1 MHKKSYFATSLLLG
15 VVGAGLLIAGVVGT
29 GLFIA
34 GVIGPRSLV
43 AVAPDVE
50 PYTPKIDPASDQ
62 WKEAQK
68 RIQVPAGFTVD
79 LWAAEPLLANPVC
92 FAIDEKN
99 RFYVAEDFRLHDGV
113 TDIRSHMDWLDDD
126 LACRTVEDRT
136 AMLKHK
142 LGDKV
147 KEYGVQHD
155 RIRLIEDTTGAGK
168 ADKAEVWADGF
179 HDIPDGIGA
188 GLVTRNGDVWYT
200 CIPDLWKMR
209 DTTGMGKADQRELLH
224 HGFGVH
230 VGFLGHDLH
239 GLRFGPDGKLY
250 FSIGDRGIN
259 IKDAEK
265 PLFLP
270 DTGSV
275 MRCNPDG
282 TELEIYAMGL
292 RNPQE
297 LAFDECGN
305 LFTVDNNSDA
315 GDKVRCV
322 YVVEGGDSGW
332 RIGYQFGTATGVRG
346 PWMAEKMDDPQWD
359 GQAEFLVP
367 PVANLANGPSG
378 LTCYPGLGL
387 PERYN
392 EHFFL
397 CDFRGSSGG
406 SGVRSFACKPK
417 GATFQ
422 MVDEHQFIWSVL
434 ATDVDFGMD
443 CAIYVSDWVEGWE
456 KPNKGRIWKIT
467 YPELAKEA
475 DVQEVKKI
483 MAEGFDKRTT
493 PELVALLQH
502 KDMRVRQSA
511 QFALAAKGGEAI
523 PAFAGIALEG
533 KNRLSRFHAI
543 WGLGQIGRKDSA
555 AYQALLPLL
564 KDADPEVRAQTAK
577 TLGDG
582 RFGAGPP
589 FVALLKDPEPR
600 VRFFVAQGLARL
612 GDKKSVPAVLDML
625 RDNADK
631 DAYLRHAG
639 VMALADSGAKDA
651 WMTAADDPS
660 PAVRMAVL
668 LALRRTN
675 DADVA
680 RYLNDSDPK
689 LVVEAARAINDVP
702 IEGAAP
708 KLAALVRQSGLS
720 LPLGYRVLNANFRL
734 GRKENAEAV
743 AAFAGRADAEEELR
757 IEALKELADWTKPAG
772 RDRVIGVWRPLEPR
786 PPELAADAFRAVLG
800 GVFNGSDKVRKEAVD
815 TAVKLGVKE
824 VGPVLLETARD
835 AKRPARMRAE
845 SLRALASLKDSR
857 LDAAVKTALDDAEPL
872 VRSEGRRLLAQ
883 TKPAEALP
891 LLTKAV
897 ESGEIIERQGAYA
910 VLGELKTPGVDDL
923 LAKQLDELLEKKPPP
938 EIALDLLEAAGKH
951 PAKEIK
957 ERLTRYEAAR
967 PKGDALAPY
976 REALVGGD
984 ADNGRRLFFYKQELS
999 CLRCHKVNGEG
1010 GEVGPEMKGIGTR
1023 QKRDYLLESIVD
1035 PNKQIAKG
1043 YDSVLLVLNNGQTR
1057 TGVLKGEDA
1066 KEIRLMTAEGKLVTV
1081 AKDEV
1086 DERHPGK
1093 SAMPEDVIKKL
1104 SKSELR
1110 DLVEF
1115 LAGLKEK
1122 Q

>member
-1 MHKKSYFATSLLLG
+1 MLMHKKILFAAFYLLG
-15 VVGAGLLIAGVVGT
+15 VLSVSYLVGA
-29 GLFIA
+29 
-34 GVIGPRSLV
+34 
-43 AVAPDVE
+43 APE
-50 PYTPKIDPASDQ
+50 AKPYTPRIDSASDQ
-62 WKEAQK
+62 WKEALK
-68 RIQVPAGFTVD
+68 RIQVPAGFKVD

-92 FAIDEKN
+92 FAVDEKN
-99 RFYVAEDFRLHDGV
+99 RFYVAEDFRLHAGV
-113 TDIRSHMDWLDDD
+113 TDIRGHMDWLDDD

-136 AMLKHK
+136 AMLKRK

-147 KEYGVQHD
+147 EEYGVEHD

-168 ADKAEVWADGF
+168 ADKATVWADGF

-200 CIPDLWKMR
+200 CIPNLWKLR
-209 DTTGMGKADQRELLH
+209 DTGGIGKADQRQQLH

-250 FSIGDRGIN
+250 FSIGDRGVN

-265 PLFLP
+265 PIFLP

-282 TELEIYAMGL
+282 SELEVYASGL

-322 YVVEGGDSGW
+322 YVVQNGDSGW

-378 LTCYPGLGL
+378 LTYYPGLGL
-387 PERYN
+387 PERYD

-397 CDFRGSSGG
+397 CDFRGTSGN
-406 SGVRSFACKPK
+406 SGVRSFACKPN
-417 GATFQ
+417 GATFK

-434 ATDVDFGMD
+434 GTDVDFGMD
-443 CAIYVSDWVEGWE
+443 CALYVADWVEGWE

-467 YPELAKEA
+467 YPELANQP

-483 MAEGFDKRTT
+483 MAEGFGKCSIS
-493 PELVALLQH
+493 ELVALLQH

-511 QFALAAKGGEAI
+511 QFTLAEKGKEAI
-523 PAFAGIALEG
+523 PAFAGVAREG
-533 KNRLSRFHAI
+533 KDRLARFHAI
-543 WGLGQIGRKDSA
+543 WGLGQIGRTDAA

-564 KDADPEVRAQTAK
+564 KDADPEVKAQAAK
-577 TLGDG
+577 TLGEGKVAAADDS
-582 RFGAGPP
+582 FA
-589 FVALLKDPEPR
+589 ALLKDAEPR
-600 VRFFVAQGLARL
+600 VRFFAAQGLARL
-612 GDKKSVPAVLDML
+612 NDKKSIPAVLDML

-639 VMALADSGAKDA
+639 VMGLAESGAKDV
-651 WMTAADDPS
+651 WMKAADDAS

-702 IEGAAP
+702 IETAMP
-708 KLAALVRQSGLS
+708 KLAALARQSGLS

-734 GRKENAEAV
+734 GKKENAEAV
-743 AAFAGRADAEEELR
+743 AAFAGRPDVTDELR

-772 RDRVIGVWRPLEPR
+772 RDRVMGVWRPLDPR
-786 PPELAADAFRAVLG
+786 PPELAADAFRAALAS
-800 GVFNGSDKVRKEAVD
+800 VFNGSDKVRKEAVA

-824 VGPVLLETARD
+824 VGPVLLETAKD
-835 AKRPARMRAE
+835 GKRPARARAE
-845 SLRALASLKDSR
+845 ALAALAALKDSH
-857 LDAAVKTALDDAEPL
+857 LEAAVKTALDDAEPL
-872 VRSEGRRLLAQ
+872 VRSEGRCVLAQ

-897 ESGEIIERQGAYA
+897 ESGQIVERQLAYA
-910 VLGELKTPGVDDL
+910 ALGELKTPGVDDL
-923 LAKQLDELLEKKPPP
+923 LAKQLDELLEKKQPA
-938 EIALDLLEAAGKH
+938 EVALDLLEAAGKH
-951 PAKEIK
+951 SSQEIK
-957 ERLTRYEAAR
+957 ERLNRYEAAR

-984 ADNGRRLFFYKQELS
+984 SDNGRRIFFYKQETS

-1043 YDSVLLVLNNGQTR
+1043 YESVLLVLNNGQTR

-1081 AKDEV
+1081 AKDDV

-1110 DLVEF
+1110 DVVEF

-1122 Q
+1122 P

>member
-1 MHKKSYFATSLLLG
+1 MLKKILFVAFYLLG
-15 VVGAGLLIAGVVGT
+15 VVGASFLIGA
-29 GLFIA
+29 A
-34 GVIGPRSLV
+34 PEPKPYSPR
-43 AVAPDVE
+43 
-50 PYTPKIDPASDQ
+50 IDPASDQ
-62 WKEAQK
+62 WKEEQK
-68 RIQVPAGFTVD
+68 RIQVPAGFKVD

-99 RFYVAEDFRLHDGV
+99 RFYVAEDFRLHAGV

-126 LACRTVEDRT
+126 LASRTVEDRT
-136 AMLKHK
+136 AMLKRK

-147 KEYGVQHD
+147 KEYGVEHD
-155 RIRLIEDTTGAGK
+155 RIRLIEDTTGAGR
-168 ADKAEVWADGF
+168 ADKATVWADGF

-200 CIPDLWKMR
+200 CIPDLWKLR
-209 DTTGMGKADQRELLH
+209 DSAGIGNADQRELLH

-265 PLFLP
+265 PLFFP

-275 MRCNPDG
+275 MRCNPNG
-282 TELEIYAMGL
+282 SELEVYASGL

-322 YVVEGGDSGW
+322 YVVQNGDSGW
-332 RIGYQFGTATGVRG
+332 RIGYQFGTATGARG

-378 LTCYPGLGL
+378 LTYYPGLGL

-397 CDFRGSSGG
+397 CDFRGSSGN
-406 SGVRSFACKPK
+406 SGVRSFACKPN
-417 GATFQ
+417 GATFK
-422 MVDEHQFIWSVL
+422 MVDQHQFIWSVL

-443 CAIYVSDWVEGWE
+443 CALYVSDWVEGWE

-467 YPELAKEA
+467 YPELANKP

-483 MAEGFDKRTT
+483 MAEGFDKRSVS
-493 PELVALLQH
+493 ELVALLQH

-511 QFALAAKGGEAI
+511 QFALAEKGKEAI
-523 PAFAGIALEG
+523 PAFAGVAREG
-533 KNRLSRFHAI
+533 KNRLSRFHAV
-543 WGLGQIGRKDSA
+543 WGLGQVGRTDA
-555 AYQALLPLL
+555 TGYQALLPLL
-564 KDADPEVRAQTAK
+564 KDADPEVKAQAAK
-577 TLGDG
+577 TLGEG
-582 RFGAGPP
+582 RVVAASDSFI
-589 FVALLKDPEPR
+589 ALLKDPEPR
-600 VRFFVAQGLARL
+600 VRFFAAQGLARQ

-639 VMALADSGAKDA
+639 VMALAESGAKDA
-651 WMTAADDPS
+651 WMKAADDAS

-689 LVVEAARAINDVP
+689 MVVEAARAINDVP
-702 IEGAAP
+702 IDAAMP
-708 KLAALVRQSGLS
+708 KLAALVRQTGLS

-734 GRKENAEAV
+734 GKKENAEAV
-743 AAFAGRADAEEELR
+743 AAFAGRADATAELR

-772 RDRVIGVWRPLEPR
+772 RDRVMGVWRPLEPR
-786 PPELAADAFRAVLG
+786 SPELAADAFRAALAG
-800 GVFNGSDKVRKEAVD
+800 IFNGSDKVRKEAVA

-824 VGPVLLETARD
+824 VGPVLLETAGD
-835 AKRPARMRAE
+835 VKRPARTRAE
-845 SLRALASLKDSR
+845 ALGALAALKDSR
-857 LDAAVKTALDDAEPL
+857 LDEAVKTALGDAEPL
-872 VRSEGRRLLAQ
+872 VRSEGRRVLAR

-891 LLTKAV
+891 LLAKAV
-897 ESGEIIERQGAYA
+897 ESGEIVERQGAYVA
-910 VLGELKTPGVDDL
+910 LGELKTPGADDL
-923 LAKQLDELLEKKPPP
+923 LAKQLDELMDKKQPP
-938 EIALDLLEAAGKH
+938 EVALDLLEAAGKH
-951 PAKEIK
+951 PVKEIK
-957 ERLTRYEAAR
+957 DRLTRYEAAK
-967 PKGDALAPY
+967 PKGDELAPY

-984 ADNGRRLFFYKQELS
+984 ADNGRRIFFYKQETS

-1043 YDSVLLVLNNGQTR
+1043 YESVLLVLNNGQTR

-1081 AKDEV
+1081 AKGDI
-1086 DERHPGK
+1086 DERRPGK

>member
-1 MHKKSYFATSLLLG
+1 MRSYQTLVLMYKKIIFAAFYLLG
-15 VVGAGLLIAGVVGT
+15 VVGAGLLVG
-29 GLFIA
+29 A
-34 GVIGPRSLV
+34 
-43 AVAPDVE
+43 APE
-50 PYTPKIDPASDQ
+50 AKPPYNPKIDPASDQ

-68 RIQVPAGFTVD
+68 RIQVPAGFKVD

-99 RFYVAEDFRLHDGV
+99 RFYVAEDFRLHAGV
-113 TDIRSHMDWLDDD
+113 TDIRGHMDWLDDD

-136 AMLKHK
+136 AMLKRK
-142 LGDKV
+142 LGDRV
-147 KEYGVQHD
+147 KDYGVEHD

-200 CIPDLWKMR
+200 CIPDLWKLR
-209 DTTGMGKADQRELLH
+209 DTGGIGKADKRERLH

-259 IKDAEK
+259 IKDAET

-282 TELEIYAMGL
+282 GELEVYATGL

-378 LTCYPGLGL
+378 LTYYPGLGL

-397 CDFRGSSGG
+397 CDFRGDSGN
-406 SGVRSFACKPK
+406 SGVRSFACKPN
-417 GATFQ
+417 GATFK

-434 ATDVDFGMD
+434 GTDVDFGMD
-443 CAIYVSDWVEGWE
+443 CALYVADWVEGWE

-467 YPELAKEA
+467 YPELANKP

-483 MAEGFDKRTT
+483 MAEGFDKR
-493 PELVALLQH
+493 PISELVNLLQH
-502 KDMRVRQSA
+502 KDFRVRQSA
-511 QFALAAKGGEAI
+511 QFALAEKGSEAI
-523 PAFAGIALEG
+523 PAFAGVAREG
-533 KNRLSRFHAI
+533 KNRLSRYHAI
-543 WGLGQIGRKDSA
+543 WGLGQVGRKDAVS
-555 AYQALLPLL
+555 YQALLPLL

-582 RFGAGPP
+582 RFGAGPD

-600 VRFFVAQGLARL
+600 VRFFAAQGLARL
-612 GDKKSVPAVLDML
+612 NDKKSVPAVLDML
-625 RDNADK
+625 RDNTDK

-639 VMALADSGAKDA
+639 VMALAESGAKDV
-651 WMTAADDPS
+651 WMQAADDVS

-689 LVVEAARAINDVP
+689 LVVEAARAINDAP
-702 IEGAAP
+702 IDAATP
-708 KLAALVRQSGLS
+708 KLAALVRQTGLS

-734 GRKENAEAV
+734 GKKENAEAV
-743 AAFAGRADAEEELR
+743 AAFAGRAGATEELR

-772 RDRVIGVWRPLEPR
+772 RDRVMGVWRPLEPR
-786 PPELAADAFRAVLG
+786 SAELAADAFRAALG
-800 GVFNGSDKVRKEAVD
+800 SIFNGPETVRNEAVA

-824 VGPVLLETARD
+824 VGPVLLETAKD
-835 AKRPARMRAE
+835 GKRPARARAD
-845 SLRALASLKDSR
+845 ALAALMSLKDSH
-857 LDAAVKTALDDAEPL
+857 LDEAVKTALDDAEPL
-872 VRSEGRRLLAQ
+872 VRSEGRRVLARA
-883 TKPAEALP
+883 KPAEALP
-891 LLTKAV
+891 LLAKAV
-897 ESGEIIERQGAYA
+897 ASGEIVERQSAYA
-910 VLGELKTPGVDDL
+910 ALGDLKTPGVDDL
-923 LAKQLDELLEKKPPP
+923 LAKQLDELMEKKQPP
-938 EIALDLLEAAGKH
+938 EVALDLLEAAGKRQE
-951 PAKEIK
+951 KEIK
-957 ERLTRYEAAR
+957 DRLTRYETAR
-967 PKGDALAPY
+967 PKGDELAPY
-976 REALVGGD
+976 RETLVGGD
-984 ADNGRRLFFYKQELS
+984 AENGRRIFFYKQETS

-1023 QKRDYLLESIVD
+1023 QKREYLLESIVD

-1043 YDSVLLVLNNGQTR
+1043 YESVLLVLNNGQTR
-1057 TGVLKGEDA
+1057 TGILKGEDA
-1066 KEIRLMTAEGKLVTV
+1066 KEIRLMTAEGKLVAV
-1081 AKDEV
+1081 AKDEI

-1104 SKSELR
+1104 TKSELR
-1110 DLVEF
+1110 DVVEF

-1122 Q
+1122 P